1 MTLLDGIVV
10 TVVGGTLLAAI
21 LGVGAL
27 VRRRVVGTA
36 GTEARRTRSDVRFL
50 SRVTDFGEPVPGFIT
65 WRVGLVLDVEV
76 HVLRSQPMRI
86 TEVGLELLDGA
97 RLPLET
103 ATGLNTPV
111 SAPDLVE
118 ASDYLDEV
126 RKRVA
131 RAGSPVRGFY
141 AIATPDRV
149 LKQALPRSWK
159 GFPETVPPTGAK

>member
-1 MTLLDGIVV
+1 MVDGIVV
-10 TVVGGTLLAAI
+10 TVVGGALLASA
-21 LGVGAL
+21 LGIVAF
-27 VRRRVVGTA
+27 VWRRVVGTS
-36 GTEARRTRSDVRFL
+36 GSEGPRSRSDVRFL
-50 SRVTDFGEPVPGFIT
+50 AKVTDFGRPVPGFIT

-76 HVLRSQPMRI
+76 HVLRSQPMRV
-86 TEVGLELLDGA
+86 TEVGLELLDGT

-103 ATGLNTPV
+103 ATGLNAPV

-126 RKRVA
+126 RTKVA

-149 LKQALPRSWK
+149 FKQALPRSWK
-159 GFPETVPPTGAK
+159 GFPDTVPPTGSK